1 MAKKNDTKTSS
12 KSAPTDQ
19 VSMFEQS
26 LIDNESRSENSLTVV
41 NEYSLTKDEV
51 KSIKDIRIIRV
62 ARTDDGDDVLKAKV
76 TLSKGGTIEY
86 ALLHHW
92 EFAAGDVLN
101 KSSIT
106 LCNLKD
112 AKGKFKEYK
121 GKRVVYLYGDLD

>member
-1 MAKKNDTKTSS
+1 MAKKNTSTS
-12 KSAPTDQ
+12 PKSTTNS
-19 VSMFEQS
+19 VSIFAQS
-26 LIDNESRSENSLTVV
+26 LIDNESRSENSFTVV
-41 NEYSLTKDEV
+41 NEYSLTKDEA

-92 EFAAGDVLN
+92 EFAAGDVLD
-101 KSSIT
+101 KSTIT

-112 AKGKFKEYK
+112 AKGKLKEYK
-121 GKRVVYLYGDLD
+121 GKPVVYLYGDLD

>member
-1 MAKKNDTKTSS
+1 MAKKNTSTSS
-12 KSAPTDQ
+12 KSTANS
-19 VSMFEQS
+19 VSMFAQS

-41 NEYSLTKDEV
+41 NEYSLTKDEA

-92 EFAAGDVLN
+92 EFTAGDVLD

-112 AKGKFKEYK
+112 AKGNLKEYK
-121 GKRVVYLYGDLD
+121 GKPVVYLYGDLD

>member
-1 MAKKNDTKTSS
+1 MAKKNTSTSS
-12 KSAPTDQ
+12 ESTTNS
-19 VSMFEQS
+19 VSMFAQS
-26 LIDNESRSENSLTVV
+26 LIDNESRSDSFTVV
-41 NEYSLTKDEV
+41 NEYSLTKDEA

-92 EFAAGDVLN
+92 EFAAGDVLD

-106 LCNLKD
+106 LCNLKN
-112 AKGKFKEYK
+112 AKGKLKEYK
-121 GKRVVYLYGDLD
+121 GKPVVYLYGELA

>member
-1 MAKKNDTKTSS
+1 MAKKNTSTS
-12 KSAPTDQ
+12 PKSTTNS
-19 VSMFEQS
+19 VSMFAQS

-41 NEYSLTKDEV
+41 NEYSLTKDEA
-51 KSIKDIRIIRV
+51 KSIQDIRIIRV

-92 EFAAGDVLN
+92 EFAAGDKLD
-101 KSSIT
+101 KSTIT

-112 AKGKFKEYK
+112 AKGKLKEYK
-121 GKRVVYLYGDLD
+121 GKPVVYLYGDLD

>member
-1 MAKKNDTKTSS
+1 MAKKNTSTSS
-12 KSAPTDQ
+12 ESTTNS
-19 VSMFEQS
+19 VSMFAQS
-26 LIDNESRSENSLTVV
+26 LIDNESRSDSFTVV
-41 NEYSLTKDEV
+41 NEYSLTKDEA

-92 EFAAGDVLN
+92 EFAAGDMLD

-112 AKGKFKEYK
+112 AKGKLKEYK
-121 GKRVVYLYGDLD
+121 GKPVVYLYGDLD

>member
-1 MAKKNDTKTSS
+1 MAKKNTKAAEAAETTNS
-12 KSAPTDQ
+12 
-19 VSMFEQS
+19 VSMFAQS

-41 NEYSLTKDEV
+41 NEYSLTKDEA
-51 KSIKDIRIIRV
+51 KSIKAIRIIRV
-62 ARTDDGDDVLKAKV
+62 ARTDDGDVLKAKV

-92 EFAAGDVLN
+92 EFTAGDVLD
-101 KSSIT
+101 KSTIT

-121 GKRVVYLYGDLD
+121 GKPVVYLYGDLD

>member
-1 MAKKNDTKTSS
+1 MAKKNTSTS
-12 KSAPTDQ
+12 PKSTTNS
-19 VSMFEQS
+19 VSMFAQS
-26 LIDNESRSENSLTVV
+26 LIDNESRGENSFTVV
-41 NEYSLTKDEV
+41 NEYSLTKDEA
-51 KSIKDIRIIRV
+51 KSIKDVRIIRV

-92 EFAAGDVLN
+92 EFAVGDVLD

-112 AKGKFKEYK
+112 AKGNLKEYK
-121 GKRVVYLYGDLD
+121 GKPVVYLYGDLD

>member
-1 MAKKNDTKTSS
+1 
-12 KSAPTDQ
+12 
-19 VSMFEQS
+19 MFAQS
-26 LIDNESRSENSLTVV
+26 LIDNESRSENSFTVV
-41 NEYSLTKDEV
+41 NEYSLTKDEA
-51 KSIKDIRIIRV
+51 KSIKDVRIIRV

-92 EFAAGDVLN
+92 EFAAGDVLD

-112 AKGKFKEYK
+112 AKGSLKEYT
-121 GKRVVYLYGDLD
+121 GKPVVYLYGDLD

>member
-1 MAKKNDTKTSS
+1 MAKKNTNAANAAAT
-12 KSAPTDQ
+12 TDQ

-26 LIDNESRSENSLTVV
+26 FLEESTSENSFTVV
-41 NEYSLTKDEV
+41 NEYSLTKDEA
-51 KSIKDIRIIRV
+51 KSIKDVRIIRV

-92 EFAAGDVLN
+92 EFAAGDVLD

-112 AKGKFKEYK
+112 AKGKLKEYK
-121 GKRVVYLYGDLD
+121 GKPIVYLYGELN

>member
-1 MAKKNDTKTSS
+1 MAKKNTSTS
-12 KSAPTDQ
+12 PKSTTNS
-19 VSMFEQS
+19 VSMFAQS

-41 NEYSLTKDEV
+41 NEYSLTKDEA
-51 KSIKDIRIIRV
+51 KSIEDIRIIRV

-92 EFAAGDVLN
+92 EFVAGDKLD
-101 KSSIT
+101 KSTIT

-112 AKGKFKEYK
+112 AKGKLKEYK
-121 GKRVVYLYGDLD
+121 GKPVVYLYGDLD

>member
-1 MAKKNDTKTSS
+1 MAKKNTSTS
-12 KSAPTDQ
+12 PKSTTNS

-26 LIDNESRSENSLTVV
+26 FLEESTSENSFTVV

-62 ARTDDGDDVLKAKV
+62 ARTDDGDDVLKALV
-76 TLSKGGTIEY
+76 TRTSGKTKEY

-92 EFAAGDVLN
+92 EFAAGDKLN
-101 KSSIT
+101 LKSSIT

-112 AKGKFKEYK
+112 AKGKLKEYK
-121 GKRVVYLYGDLD
+121 GKPIVYLYGELA

>member
-1 MAKKNDTKTSS
+1 MAKKNTSTSS
-12 KSAPTDQ
+12 KSTTTNS
-19 VSMFEQS
+19 VSMFAQS
-26 LIDNESRSENSLTVV
+26 LIDNESRSASSLTVV
-41 NEYSLTKDEV
+41 NEYSLTPDER

-92 EFAAGDVLN
+92 EFAAGDELD

-112 AKGKFKEYK
+112 AKGNLKEYK
-121 GKRVVYLYGDLD
+121 GKPVVYLYGDLA

>member
-1 MAKKNDTKTSS
+1 MAKKNTSTS
-12 KSAPTDQ
+12 PKSTTNS
-19 VSMFEQS
+19 VSMFAQS
-26 LIDNESRSENSLTVV
+26 LIDHESRSESSFTVV
-41 NEYSLTKDEV
+41 NEYSLTKDEA

-92 EFAAGDVLN
+92 EFAAGDVLD

-112 AKGKFKEYK
+112 AKGKLKEYK
-121 GKRVVYLYGDLD
+121 GKPVVYLYGDID

>member
-1 MAKKNDTKTSS
+1 MAKKNTSTS
-12 KSAPTDQ
+12 PKSTTNS
-19 VSMFEQS
+19 VSMFAQS
-26 LIDNESRSENSLTVV
+26 LIDNKSRSENSFTVV
-41 NEYSLTKDEV
+41 NEYSLTKDEA
-51 KSIKDIRIIRV
+51 KSIKDIRIIRA

-92 EFAAGDVLN
+92 EFAAGDVLD

-112 AKGKFKEYK
+112 AKGKLKEYK
-121 GKRVVYLYGDLD
+121 GKPVVYLYGDLD

>member
-1 MAKKNDTKTSS
+1 MAKKNTSTS
-12 KSAPTDQ
+12 LKSTTNS
-19 VSMFEQS
+19 VSMFAQS
-26 LIDNESRSENSLTVV
+26 LIDNESRSENSFTVV
-41 NEYSLTKDEV
+41 NEYSLTKDEA

-92 EFAAGDVLN
+92 EFAAGDVLD

-112 AKGKFKEYK
+112 AKGKLKEYK
-121 GKRVVYLYGDLD
+121 GKPVVYLYGDLD